1 MEKPA
6 LLTAPSASYDVP
18 LWCEPKVAPD
28 HFAQVARSI
37 YSLPT
42 RFIGKRLTARADKTL
57 VRFYQ
62 GAVLVKTH
70 PRQPPRGRSIDVSDF
85 PEHKTPY
92 ALRDIGFL
100 QREAARHGEAVG
112 GFAEKLLEGPLPWT
126 RMRRVYALLGL
137 ARRYGDARL
146 DEACKT
152 ALDADMIDV
161 RRLERMLRLALPEAS
176 PAAPAPVI
184 PLARYLRPPT
194 AYRLR
199 LVPPDRQNQEGET
212 S

>member
-1 MEKPA
+1 M
-6 LLTAPSASYDVP
+6 P
-18 LWCEPKVAPD
+18 LWCEPKVERD
-28 HFAQVARSI
+28 HFAQVARSL

-42 RFIGKRLTARADKTL
+42 RFIGKRLTARADKIL
-57 VRFYQ
+57 VRFYE

-70 PRQPPRGRSIDVSDF
+70 PRQPPRGRAMDVSDF

-112 GFAEKLLEGPLPWT
+112 AFAQRLLEGPLPWT

-146 DEACKT
+146 DEVCKT
-152 ALDADMIDV
+152 ALGADMIDV
-161 RRLERMLRLALPEAS
+161 RRLEQMLRLALPDAQ
-176 PAAPAPVI
+176 PAPSAPVI
-184 PLARYLRPPT
+184 PLARFLRPPT

-199 LVPPDRQNQEGET
+199 LVPHDDRQNNQEGEI